1 MATTAATR
9 QQAGSTPS
17 SAPEARVDP
26 RLAALHRSVRAAI
39 VIPAVFA
46 VTLRVIGDVQVATF
60 AGLGSFALL
69 VLADFGGPR
78 RSRAVAYATATVT
91 GTALVALGTAASSSL
106 AAGASLMLV
115 VAFVISFA
123 GVFGGYLAA
132 GQTALLLAFV
142 LAVNIPAS
150 AAAIPGRLE
159 GWLLAGAV
167 AILAGAFFWP
177 VFERRSLHRR
187 AGEACLAVA
196 GVVEALRRAPDSED
210 LARQR
215 EAARAAVR
223 AMQGEY
229 ALTGLRPA
237 GATRRDR
244 AYLELIGQLEE
255 VVDLAERPFAPP
267 RSPSLRP
274 CIDEGDR
281 LVAAT
286 TAAIRGSAAVLNGGP
301 PPDIRA
307 VDQARH
313 VHRAALDRWA
323 VEKLRS
329 GRPAEEVVQGVDVD
343 HTLRVIAYV
352 TLALSDNA
360 VIAAGGQPDDE
371 VLLPAGVPRQG
382 AAGIVRR
389 ILGTL
394 RTELEPSSTVLHNS
408 LRVAVGLAVAVVV
421 ARVLGVGHAFWV
433 VLGTLSVLRSNA
445 LGTGRS
451 TVEALAGSV
460 VGVVI
465 GGVFALLAGTHMV
478 VMWAALPI
486 AVFLASY
493 TAGAIGFVAGQAA
506 FSLTVIIIFN
516 LLAPAGWQVGLVRI
530 EDVALGTGI
539 SVAAGLVLW
548 PRGARRNLAR
558 ATAGLYRAV
567 AAYLDHAFG
576 LILGLGSDSDT
587 AEVRAR
593 AMAART
599 RAREA
604 FDAFLTER
612 GAKPL
617 QPQTAGRLVSA
628 GSQALMAADLI
639 VVVATQEGYQATS
652 CPAGE
657 AAVEAQVRTLLAG
670 TASVA
675 DELAGLSHDGRPAVQ
690 PSADGLR
697 SAAVDCM
704 RRGDTDER
712 AARSAMAVVI
722 AGEWVEN
729 LARLAA
735 DLDQPVSAAVE
746 AAAIP
751 WWR

>member
-1 MATTAATR
+1 
-9 QQAGSTPS
+9 
-17 SAPEARVDP
+17 
-26 RLAALHRSVRAAI
+26 
-39 VIPAVFA
+39 
-46 VTLRVIGDVQVATF
+46 
-60 AGLGSFALL
+60 
-69 VLADFGGPR
+69 
-78 RSRAVAYATATVT
+78 
-91 GTALVALGTAASSSL
+91 
-106 AAGASLMLV
+106 
-115 VAFVISFA
+115 
-123 GVFGGYLAA
+123 
-132 GQTALLLAFV
+132 
-142 LAVNIPAS
+142 
-150 AAAIPGRLE
+150 
-159 GWLLAGAV
+159 
-167 AILAGAFFWP
+167 
-177 VFERRSLHRR
+177 
-187 AGEACLAVA
+187 
-196 GVVEALRRAPDSED
+196 
-210 LARQR
+210 
-215 EAARAAVR
+215 
-223 AMQGEY
+223 
-229 ALTGLRPA
+229 
-237 GATRRDR
+237 
-244 AYLELIGQLEE
+244 
-255 VVDLAERPFAPP
+255 
-267 RSPSLRP
+267 
-274 CIDEGDR
+274 
-281 LVAAT
+281 
-286 TAAIRGSAAVLNGGP
+286 
-301 PPDIRA
+301 
-307 VDQARH
+307 
-313 VHRAALDRWA
+313 
-323 VEKLRS
+323 
-329 GRPAEEVVQGVDVD
+329 
-343 HTLRVIAYV
+343 
-352 TLALSDNA
+352 
-360 VIAAGGQPDDE
+360 
-371 VLLPAGVPRQG
+371 
-382 AAGIVRR
+382 
-389 ILGTL
+389 
-394 RTELEPSSTVLHNS
+394 
-408 LRVAVGLAVAVVV
+408 
-421 ARVLGVGHAFWV
+421 
-433 VLGTLSVLRSNA
+433 
-445 LGTGRS
+445 
-451 TVEALAGSV
+451 
-460 VGVVI
+460 
-465 GGVFALLAGTHMV
+465 
-478 VMWAALPI
+478 
-486 AVFLASY
+486 
-493 TAGAIGFVAGQAA
+493 VAGQAA
-506 FSLTVIIIFN
+506 FSLAVIIIFN